1 MQFLFFTPEDRQN
14 DLTSYRLFNNL
25 LTRGVDLV
33 EIDGSYGEGGG
44 QILRTAL
51 AFSAILKI
59 PLRVKNVRATRK
71 NPGLGNQHLAA
82 VNALARIS
90 GATSQGN
97 KIGSQTLTF
106 IPQEIRPGDYE
117 FKIGTAGS
125 VTLLLQAI
133 FLPLC
138 LARGGSTLTLV
149 GGTHVPWSPPFHY
162 FSQVLLPNLKPMRV
176 SAEAMIEKWGFY
188 PKGGGRVQLKIN
200 PIDGLEPV
208 SLIERGLLKKI
219 SGISAIANLPKH
231 VAERQTEQA
240 LKRIRRELKINPE
253 IAILSDAPSI
263 GQGSFLFLLAEY
275 EGIVV
280 GFSSL
285 GGRGKPAEKVADE
298 AVDYLKDYVES
309 DGCVDSHLADQLVP
323 FMALARGTSSFT
335 TQRITEHLLTNL
347 WVVAHFV
354 ETKIQTW
361 GELGR
366 TGRVDFLNE

>member
-1 MQFLFFTPEDRQN
+1 MI
-14 DLTSYRLFNNL
+14 
-25 LTRGVDLV
+25 

-51 AFSAILKI
+51 AFSTILKI
-59 PLRVKNVRATRK
+59 PIRVKNIRASRK

-90 GATSQGN
+90 DAEIEGN

-106 IPQEIRPGDYE
+106 IPREMRPGDYE

-125 VTLLLQAI
+125 ITLLLQAI

-138 LARGGSTLTLV
+138 QAQADSTLTLV

-162 FSQVLLPNLKPMRV
+162 FSQVFLPALRPMGV
-176 SAEAMIEKWGFY
+176 SVDALIEKWGFY
-188 PKGGGRVQLKIN
+188 PKGGGRVQLKIS
-200 PIDGLEPV
+200 PV
-208 SLIERGLLKKI
+208 DELKPLSLVKRDLLKRI

-231 VAERQTEQA
+231 VAERQKEQA
-240 LKRIRRELKINPE
+240 LKRIRRELKLDPE
-253 IAILSDAPSI
+253 ITILHDGPSI

-285 GGRGKPAEKVADE
+285 GARGKPAEKVADE
-298 AVDYLKDYVES
+298 AVDFLKNYLES
-309 DGCVDSHLADQLVP
+309 DGCVDPHLADQLVP
-323 FMALARGTSSFT
+323 FMALARGNSCFT
-335 TQRITEHLLTNL
+335 TTQMTEHLLTNL
-347 WVVAHFV
+347 WVVAHFM
-354 ETKIQTW
+354 ETKIQTR

-366 TGRVDFLNE
+366 PGRVDFLREGQSPLPVGRLSKRSINGGSKG

>member
-1 MQFLFFTPEDRQN
+1 MI
-14 DLTSYRLFNNL
+14 
-25 LTRGVDLV
+25 

-59 PLRVKNVRATRK
+59 PFRIKNIRASRR

-90 GATSQGN
+90 GAAIEGN

-117 FKIGTAGS
+117 FRIETAGS
-125 VTLLLQAI
+125 ITLLLQAI

-138 LARGGSTLTLV
+138 LAQGDSTLTLV

-162 FSQVLLPNLKPMRV
+162 FSQIFLPTLKPMKV

-200 PIDGLEPV
+200 RIDELKPI
-208 SLIERGLLKKI
+208 SLVERGPLRKI
-219 SGISAIANLPKH
+219 NGFSAIANLPKH
-231 VAERQTEQA
+231 VAERQREQA
-240 LKRIRRELKINPE
+240 LKRVRRELKIDPE
-253 IAILSDAPSI
+253 INILFDAPSV
-263 GQGSFLFLLAEY
+263 GQGSFLFLFAEY
-275 EGIVV
+275 EGILA

-285 GGRGKPAEKVADE
+285 GARGKPAEKVADE
-298 AVDYLKDYVES
+298 AVDYLKDYIRS
-309 DGCVDSHLADQLVP
+309 NGCVDPHLADQLVL
-323 FMALARGTSSFT
+323 FMALAKGNSSFT
-335 TQRITEHLLTNL
+335 TTQMTDHLFTSL
-347 WVVAHFV
+347 WVVGHFV
-354 ETKIQTW
+354 ERKIHTR
-361 GELGR
+361 GEPGES
-366 TGRVDFLNE
+366 GRVDFFNE